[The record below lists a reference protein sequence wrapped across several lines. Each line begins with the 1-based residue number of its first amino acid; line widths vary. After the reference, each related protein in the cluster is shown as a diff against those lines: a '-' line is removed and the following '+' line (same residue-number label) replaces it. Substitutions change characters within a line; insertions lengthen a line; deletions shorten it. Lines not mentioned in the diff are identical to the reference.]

1 MSLKKEA
8 GAGNILL
15 TPLLGMKSRKSDKD
29 SSSALHSSMP
39 SVCILT
45 SRSSKNLMGLER
57 ESVENATVSLHQ
69 AARDGKRDLVER
81 RLEKLGKGNKKI
93 NKKDQDNTTA
103 LHYAVRYN
111 HLHIV
116 KLLLESGA
124 DIEAKGE
131 DDATPLHYAA
141 RFRPVPRTYNGSARP
156 TPQVTPSPSMENMS
170 DVGLTL
176 KKEDKKKDG
185 GSGSFG
191 KGAKSRLL
199 GSSLGTKLFSK
210 DFLSLEKRNSNS
222 FIPKEQT
229 SNVGE
234 TMILY
239 LLSKKANVNAKDSYG
254 STPLHYAVAKGN
266 PDAVQELLTDPCID
280 IEAKDK
286 TQMTPLHVA
295 SSQGS
300 FPVAKCLIDAGA
312 NLRSLD
318 EEQMT
323 PMHFACMEGSLE
335 VAKLLF
341 ETAEEQG
348 GWSIVSKMVTD
359 QDREEQTPL
368 HLAVEDGDINLAK
381 LCLDKGANVNA
392 HKVNMSTPLH
402 LAANGGDLDIVK
414 MLIEH
419 DANIEAKNASQETPL
434 HRAAQFN
441 RVEIVDYLLSRG
453 AYIECRDKDKDSPL
467 LIAASKNHL
476 ETVKSLLARGAD
488 ISAKDI
494 DDATPIYRA
503 AAEGCI
509 ETLEFLLKSG
519 KGKALV
525 EEYDK
530 YENTPL
536 HVAAKKGYVR
546 IVQLLLDNGC
556 CIDCKNDGSLTP
568 LHLAAKFG
576 RIRTVCA
583 LLKRDMSIINDED
596 DASNTPLHVA
606 ALNGNDKVAKEL
618 LDRGAAIDARN
629 ANLWTPLDCAAAK
642 GWVDAATV
650 LLDAD
655 CPVDPTDK
663 AKTTPLHLAAR
674 EGHVEMVKLLLSRKA
689 NITLTDSAGRN
700 CLDMAVENN
709 HKEVALVII
718 QHKDWRQAMRNKTKE
733 GNFINTPM
741 RKLIKKLPEVAEK
754 VFNRCVKS
762 NGYPVDH
769 PQYAITLSYEFLD
782 DVSLEWAGFMTS
794 ETVEHEESGLDAVM
808 YKIKSALPE
817 NASKQ
822 VEIKSNHPLMLM
834 VTKERV
840 KLLSHPLVTYLLR
853 YKWRSF
859 GRYVYYGRLILYGI
873 FLFFLTGYAM
883 HTTKSIPMTVCK
895 GRECTCNVTFDTGT
909 TGSRVVWRKIG
920 LPVILITTSISI
932 FLEIIQFCYVWRLIL
947 QWNRLIELLAYI
959 FSMVYVVDDLQ
970 LDDTSFTIS
979 EGSRCF
985 VYHNSVGATAVY
997 LSWIGLVLVMRKFPK
1012 LGIYVVMFTDIF
1024 KTFAQFFVVC
1034 FLFIVAFGL
1043 GFHILLYNQVPYSTP
1058 GRAMLKTTMGM
1069 LGEYEY
1075 DTVYNENVVPP
1086 VTWILYVAFLV
1097 TNCIIIMNLLV
1108 DLALDVE
1115 KALPAMLRQRFATTQ
1130 EVVYPNA
1137 NRYWTIWSFWNQN
1150 VSPARAINEA
1160 MNPEKTPIE
1169 KLQNHQ
1175 EALKD
1180 EVMTLKSKLKAVLDH
1195 TTQLEAM
1202 MKALMKH
1209 HGISVE
1215 EEEEGEDDD

>member
-1 MSLKKEA
+1 
-8 GAGNILL
+8 
-15 TPLLGMKSRKSDKD
+15 
-29 SSSALHSSMP
+29 
-39 SVCILT
+39 V
-45 SRSSKNLMGLER
+45 GLER
-57 ESVENATVSLHQ
+57 ESVENATVSLQQ
-69 AARDGKRDLVER
+69 AARDGKRELVER

-93 NKKDQDNTTA
+93 NKRDQDNTTA

-116 KLLLESGA
+116 KLLVEYGA

-170 DVGLTL
+170 EAGLTV
-176 KKEDKKKDG
+176 KKDQDKKKEG
-185 GSGSFG
+185 GSGSLG
-191 KGAKSRLL
+191 KGSKSRLL
-199 GSSLGTKLFSK
+199 GSSLGTKLFNK
-210 DFLSLEKRNSNS
+210 DFLSVEKRSSNS
-222 FIPKEQT
+222 FVPKDQVT
-229 SNVGE
+229 NVGE

-239 LLSKKANVNAKDSYG
+239 LLSQKANVNACDSYG

-266 PDAVQELLTDPCID
+266 PDAVNELLTHPGID

-300 FPVAKCLIDAGA
+300 LTVAKCLINAGA

-323 PMHFACMEGSLE
+323 PLHFACMEGSLE

-341 ETAEEQG
+341 ETGEDQG
-348 GWSIVSKMVTD
+348 GWSTVSKMVTD

-402 LAANGGDLDIVK
+402 LAATGGDLDIVK

-441 RVEIVDYLLSRG
+441 RVEIVDFLLSRC
-453 AYIECRDKDKDSPL
+453 AYIECRDKDKDTPL
-467 LIAASKNHL
+467 LIAADKNHL
-476 ETVKSLLARGAD
+476 ETIKSLLAHGAD
-488 ISAKDI
+488 IGAKDSN
-494 DDATPIYRA
+494 DATPIYRA
-503 AAEGCI
+503 ASEGCI
-509 ETLEFLLKSG
+509 EALEFLLKDR
-519 KGKALV
+519 KGKTLV

-546 IVQLLLDNGC
+546 IVQLLLDCGC
-556 CIDCKNDGSLTP
+556 CIDSKNDGSLTP

-576 RIRTVCA
+576 RRRTVCA

-596 DASNTPLHVA
+596 DASNTPLHLA
-606 ALNGNDKVAKEL
+606 ALSGNDKVAKEL
-618 LDRGAAIDARN
+618 LERGAAIDARN

-642 GWVDAATV
+642 GWVEAATV

-689 NITLTDSAGRN
+689 NITLTDSSGRN
-700 CLDMAVENN
+700 CLDMAIEKS
-709 HKEVALVII
+709 HKEVAFVII
-718 QHKDWRQAMRNKTKE
+718 QHQDWRQAMRNKTKE
-733 GNFINTPM
+733 GNAISTPM

-782 DVSLEWAGFMTS
+782 DVSLEWAGFVTS
-794 ETVEHEESGLDAVM
+794 EASDHEESGLDAVM

-883 HTTKSIPMTVCK
+883 HTTKSIPITECK
-895 GRECTCNVTFDTGT
+895 DHKCTCNVTFGTGT
-909 TGSRVVWRKIG
+909 TGSRVLWRKIG
-920 LPVILITTSISI
+920 RPVILTTTSISI
-932 FLEIIQFCYVWRLIL
+932 FLEVIQFCYVWRLYL

-959 FSMVYVVDDLQ
+959 FSMIYIVNDFQ
-970 LDDTSFTIS
+970 LDEKSFTIP

-985 VYHNSVGATAVY
+985 VYHNSLGATAVY

-1043 GFHILLYNQVPYSTP
+1043 GFHILLYDQVPYSTP
-1058 GRAMLKTTMGM
+1058 GRALLKTTMGM

-1075 DTVYNENVVPP
+1075 DTVYNEHVVPP
-1086 VTWILYVAFLV
+1086 VTWVLYVAFLV
-1097 TNCIIIMNLLV
+1097 TNCIIIMNLLVGLAVDDIKGVQEKAVLKRLAMQV

-1130 EVVYPNA
+1130 EEIYPNA
-1137 NRYWTIWSFWNQN
+1137 NKYWTIWSFWNQT
-1150 VSPARAINEA
+1150 VTPARAINEA

-1180 EVMTLKSKLKAVLDH
+1180 EVMTVKSKLKAVLDH

>member
-1 MSLKKEA
+1 MTSKKDDSA
-8 GAGNILL
+8 GSVLL
-15 TPLLGMKSRKSDKD
+15 TPLLGVKARKSDTVD
-29 SSSALHSSMP
+29 ASNSMP
-39 SVCILT
+39 SICYLP
-45 SRSSKNLMGLER
+45 SRSSKNLLGLER

-81 RLEKLGKGNKKI
+81 RLEMLGKGNKKI
-93 NKKDQDNTTA
+93 NKKDQENTTA

-116 KLLLESGA
+116 KLLLDYGA
-124 DIEAKGE
+124 DIEARGE

-141 RFRPVPRTYNGSARP
+141 RFRPVPRIYGGTPRP
-156 TPQVTPSPSMENMS
+156 TPQVTPSPSMENIS
-170 DVGLTL
+170 DNGLVL
-176 KKEDKKKDG
+176 KKDDKKKEG

-191 KGAKSRLL
+191 KGTKDRLL
-199 GSSLGTKLFSK
+199 GSLNNKREKLGNKLFPK
-210 DFLSLEKRNSNS
+210 DFLTVEKRSS
-222 FIPKEQT
+222 FSKEPT
-229 SNVGE
+229 SASPFIVE
-234 TMILY
+234 TMIMY
-239 LLSKKANVNAKDSYG
+239 LLSQKAKVNARDRYG

-266 PDAVQELLTDPCID
+266 PDAVKELLTDPGID

-286 TQMTPLHVA
+286 TEMTPLHVA

-300 FPVAKCLIDAGA
+300 LSVAECLIEAGA
-312 NLRSLD
+312 DLRSLD

-323 PMHFACMEGSLE
+323 PLHFACMEGSLE
-335 VAKLLF
+335 VAQLLF
-341 ETAEEQG
+341 KTAEERG
-348 GWSIVSKMVTD
+348 GWSLVSKMVID
-359 QDREEQTPL
+359 QDREEQTAL
-368 HLAVEDGDINLAK
+368 HLAVEDGDQKLAK

-392 HKVNMSTPLH
+392 HKMNMSTPLH
-402 LAANGGDLDIVK
+402 LAATGGDLEIVK

-441 RVEIVDYLLSRG
+441 RVNIVDFLLSEG
-453 AYIECRDKDKDSPL
+453 AFIECRDKDKDTPL
-467 LIAASKNHL
+467 LMAASKNHL
-476 ETVKSLLARGAD
+476 ETIKSLLSHNAD
-488 ISAKDI
+488 IGAKDSN
-494 DDATPIYRA
+494 DETPIYRA
-503 AAEGCI
+503 ASEGCI
-509 ETLEFLLKSG
+509 EALEFLLKDR
-519 KGKALV
+519 KGKTLV

-556 CIDCKNDGSLTP
+556 CIDSKNDGSLTP

-596 DASNTPLHVA
+596 DASNTPLHLA
-606 ALNGNDKVAKEL
+606 ALHGYDKVAKEL

-642 GWVDAATV
+642 GWVEAATV
-650 LLDAD
+650 LLDEN

-700 CLDMAVENN
+700 CLDMAIENN

-718 QHKDWRQAMRNKTKE
+718 QHNDWRQAMRNKTKD
-733 GNFINTPM
+733 GTTINTPM

-769 PQYAITLSYEFLD
+769 PQYGITLSYEFLD
-782 DVSLEWAGFMTS
+782 DVSHEWAGFMTS
-794 ETVEHEESGLDAVM
+794 DTSDHEGSGVDTVM

-873 FLFFLTGYAM
+873 FLYFLTGYAM
-883 HTTKSIPMTVCK
+883 LTTKSIPIAECHDIQ
-895 GRECTCNVTFDTGT
+895 CTCNVTFAGGS
-909 TGSRVVWRKIG
+909 TGSQIMWRTIGRPVV
-920 LPVILITTSISI
+920 LVTTSISL
-932 FLEIIQFCYVWRLIL
+932 FLEIFKFFYMWRLYF
-947 QWNRLIELLAYI
+947 QWNRLIEVLAYV
-959 FSMVYVVDDLQ
+959 FSMIYVIDDFQ
-970 LDDTSFTIS
+970 LDRTSFTIFK
-979 EGSRCF
+979 GSRQ
-985 VYHNSVGATAVY
+985 VGY
-997 LSWIGLVLVMRKFPK
+997 YFLFLLLLFFFLCLIIPSIGLARLKFE
-1012 LGIYVVMFTDIF
+1012 LS
-1024 KTFAQFFVVC
+1024 KT
-1034 FLFIVAFGL
+1034 
-1043 GFHILLYNQVPYSTP
+1043 
-1058 GRAMLKTTMGM
+1058 K
-1069 LGEYEY
+1069 
-1075 DTVYNENVVPP
+1075 
-1086 VTWILYVAFLV
+1086 
-1097 TNCIIIMNLLV
+1097 
-1108 DLALDVE
+1108 
-1115 KALPAMLRQRFATTQ
+1115 
-1130 EVVYPNA
+1130 
-1137 NRYWTIWSFWNQN
+1137 
-1150 VSPARAINEA
+1150 
-1160 MNPEKTPIE
+1160 
-1169 KLQNHQ
+1169 
-1175 EALKD
+1175 
-1180 EVMTLKSKLKAVLDH
+1180 
-1195 TTQLEAM
+1195 
-1202 MKALMKH
+1202 
-1209 HGISVE
+1209 
-1215 EEEEGEDDD
+1215 